1 MTFSTGILLT
11 LLLGFA
17 PPLLWL
23 WFWLR
28 EDVHPE
34 PKSEIALVF
43 SMGMAVVLM
52 ALIAEKLFANLNISQ
67 QSIYGYSGNILVI
80 INIIAFAFFEE
91 IAKTIASFFTA
102 IRSRYFDEPIDAMIY
117 AITASLGFAALEN
130 AFCISKHAFITADQ
144 AIAVSSVRFIGAIL
158 IHASTGAIIGA
169 SFAFSFCKRSR
180 RAVEFAIALVAATAL
195 HAIYNYYVM
204 GGANNG
210 KEDQIAGVIIAGIGA
225 VFALILFER
234 AKRLRALCE

>member
-130 AFCISKHAFITADQ
+130 AFFISKHA
-144 AIAVSSVRFIGAIL
+144 FIGAIL